1 ATRYIGKESLSMA
14 IATRSTAKITRH
26 SPAFT
31 ALNSTALLL
40 PVYSARYSLSEV
52 SPGVRNRFPMVR
64 KNTMPAMETGMPTL
78 PSSKKVIVGT
88 PRSSR
93 APLTTTLLA
102 APISVRLQPKLAAKD
117 MGISCRETETPAR
130 WLTLMTMGSSI
141 ATTATPLHT
150 AEIIVATSIKAIMM
164 PFSDVPVNLTRTSA
178 ILAAMPVWKRAEPT
192 TIIAATRTMVL
203 PEKALNN
210 SAGSMI
216 PHNTKTLPPSIA
228 TRAAGSFSVTKNTTI
243 T

>member
-1 ATRYIGKESLSMA
+1 
-14 IATRSTAKITRH
+14 
-26 SPAFT
+26 
-31 ALNSTALLL
+31 
-40 PVYSARYSLSEV
+40 
-52 SPGVRNRFPMVR
+52 
-64 KNTMPAMETGMPTL
+64 
-78 PSSKKVIVGT
+78 
-88 PRSSR
+88 
-93 APLTTTLLA
+93 
-102 APISVRLQPKLAAKD
+102 
-117 MGISCRETETPAR
+117 
-130 WLTLMTMGSSI
+130 MTMGSSI

-243 T
+243 TSRTNSVITAGLIGVLLSFLHSCTVILRKCKIHIGFSYQTLGPKFSLHRQDCSKICAFFAFLSSF